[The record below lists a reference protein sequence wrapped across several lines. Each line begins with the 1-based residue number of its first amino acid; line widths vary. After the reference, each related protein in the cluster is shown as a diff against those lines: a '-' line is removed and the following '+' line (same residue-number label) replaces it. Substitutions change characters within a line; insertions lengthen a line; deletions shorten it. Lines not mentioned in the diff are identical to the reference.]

1 MLELTKIS
9 THKLQGQIFTEIQYI
24 PSRSQIKHNL
34 PKYPGEK
41 LRSEQFLYH
50 EMPKMVKRYLTTSI
64 DELPTKLR
72 SLF

>member
-1 MLELTKIS
+1 MPELTKIS

-50 EMPKMVKRYLTTSI
+50 EMPKMVKSYLTTSM
-64 DELPTKLR
+64 DELSTKLR